1 MVALLVLTVYRE
13 YHHSEFI
20 KDELL
25 LFTWLVCILNVSCIV
40 ASRYSLS
47 LNYLLNLATDQ
58 RRITTCKI
66 RSVIK
71 CSNVAAVKLPLHETQ
86 AESFHAYHT
95 NMAKLLHKD
104 KH

>member
-1 MVALLVLTVYRE
+1 M
-13 YHHSEFI
+13 
-20 KDELL
+20 
-25 LFTWLVCILNVSCIV
+25 SCIV

-71 CSNVAAVKLPLHETQ
+71 CTNIAVIKLPLHETQ
-86 AESFHAYHT
+86 AELLPVYHT
-95 NMAKLLHKD
+95 KVLCSVNFYTGTNIRLC
-104 KH
+104 